1 MIRPFQLG
9 DVVLVQRLGRQATK
23 LNAIQSLLQP
33 YSPLWASLLSILP
46 RSDARVTTYI
56 LRQQGHELARAGF
69 LQAQKRPGRAESD
82 IHLLAP
88 GLDSRFGHP
97 AIWEKLLSYY
107 VNEALLQ
114 DIARVYVDVPD
125 QPLPVNSFMHVGFKV
140 YARQTIWRMVPHRT
154 VHYTRTVRALIR
166 PAGKGDEWAL
176 QQLYARVRPKAVQQA
191 EGVLDDGA
199 LKPPILAWWHPGAC
213 RSYVLESRGEV
224 EGCIQLATGLHG
236 VWLQLW
242 AHTLRPDTEPI
253 HQMLRFAL
261 NMVQQK
267 SVRQSVYIGVDE
279 FDGGL
284 GAILSE
290 YGFAPFTD
298 RAKMVKPVLQWVR
311 EPAVERAVVL
321 DAVPEA
327 ITAPY
332 ILPD

>member
-1 MIRPFQLG
+1 M
-9 DVVLVQRLGRQATK
+9 
-23 LNAIQSLLQP
+23 
-33 YSPLWASLLSILP
+33 
-46 RSDARVTTYI
+46 
-56 LRQQGHELARAGF
+56 
-69 LQAQKRPGRAESD
+69 
-82 IHLLAP
+82 LAP
-88 GLDSRFGHP
+88 GLDTRHGHP

-140 YARQTIWRMVPHRT
+140 YGRQTIWRMMPHRT
-154 VHYTRTVRALIR
+154 VHYARALTASIR

-191 EGVLDDGA
+191 EGMLDDGS
-199 LKPPILAWWHPGAC
+199 LKPPILAWWHPGIS
-213 RSYVLESRGEV
+213 RSYVLEARAEI
-224 EGCIQLATGLHG
+224 EGCIQVATGLHG

-242 AHTLRPDTEPI
+242 ANTRRPDTEPI

-261 NMVQQK
+261 NTIQQK
-267 SVRQSVYIGVDE
+267 SVRQPVYIGVDE

-284 GAILSE
+284 GAVLAE

-298 RAKMVKPVLQWVR
+298 RARMVKPVLQWVR
-311 EPAVERAVVL
+311 EPAVERTVTL
-321 DAVPEA
+321 EAVPEA
-327 ITAPY
+327 VTAPY